1 VPLSLESERRN
12 GSRRAQFEA
21 VFSASKGPRIG
32 SALLEDGAK
41 QEEEGEIERGNCR
54 PDSVTEHDWALRR
67 PRFF

>member
-1 VPLSLESERRN
+1 VKGGMEAGGLS
-12 GSRRAQFEA
+12 SRP
-21 VFSASKGPRIG
+21 FSPASKGPRIG

>member
-21 VFSASKGPRIG
+21 VFSCIQGPENWIG
-32 SALLEDGAK
+32 AAGDGAK